1 MTASVKRLFSY
12 LLAYKSTIAI
22 AVVAM
27 LLSAATSSL
36 IALLLGKLTDMG
48 FYEKNPVVMWWAPA
62 ALVGIALVHGGATFT
77 SSYLLQKI
85 SQSVLVQLR
94 ESMFRNVI
102 SWPARTYQRYTS
114 GAVISKFVNEA
125 SNALGTAAEMVSTI
139 VRDSLQIVALS
150 CVLVY
155 QNWKLTLVALIVGPL
170 MALLLKW
177 VTKRMRQ
184 YTTGFQQTLG
194 DMTGIV
200 QEAYEGQ
207 RIIKI
212 YDGYE
217 TELARFSEVN
227 ERIRKFSLRAA
238 KVSNA
243 GTPLAQFITM
253 SAVSIVV
260 VVALAQAQ
268 AGILTMG
275 EFITYLSALLLLM
288 PPIRHLSALNGALA
302 RLSAAAESVFALMDE
317 VAEESRSAKE
327 FSRVQGNVRFEHVSL
342 CYDETQK
349 PALEDFTLDVKAGET
364 IAPYKFVR
372 FLRNTR
378 DGIKGEAL
386 LRESSLPIAAAYQSL
401 LFEKNLLKKGGNK
414 RGFLKSGRGLDEK
427 AMRNLKDAFARL
439 YSNTDSEG
447 VIVLNN
453 GVEFQESSATAVEM
467 QLNELK
473 KSNADELSKLLHIS
487 TEAMSGKASADDIAS
502 IARVVAIP
510 LMRAIEC
517 ALNRDLLLERE
528 KPDHYWAFDT
538 KELLKGDMLSR
549 YQAYQIAVNG
559 NWMGIDEVRYAEDMP
574 KLGLHWIKL
583 GLQDV
588 LYDPKTKT
596 VYTPNTN
603 QVKTLT
609 AAAGGEGNEGGAAE

>member
-1 MTASVKRLFSY
+1 MAKQNQQGRFEMTASVKRLFSY

-22 AVVAM
+22 AVAAM
-27 LLSAATSSL
+27 LVSAATSSL

-155 QNWKLTLVALIVGPL
+155 QNWKLTLIALIVGPL

-217 TELARFSEVN
+217 TEQARFAEVN

-243 GTPLAQFITM
+243 GTPLSQFITM

-288 PPIRHLSALNGALA
+288 PPIRHLSTLNGALA

-317 VAEESRSAKE
+317 TAEESRSAKE

-342 CYDETQK
+342 RYDETQK

-364 IAPYKFVR
+364 IALVGSSGAGKTTLINLIPR
-372 FLRNTR
+372 FWEPTAGRIYFDGTPIDEVSLKSLRAQIALVSQDVVLFDDTIAANIAYGAKDANRKDIEKAAEAACLMPFTQSLPLGL
-378 DGIKGEAL
+378 DTPVGEA
-386 LRESSLPIAAAYQSL
+386 
-401 LFEKNLLKKGGNK
+401 G
-414 RGFLKSGRGLDEK
+414 
-427 AMRNLKDAFARL
+427 
-439 YSNTDSEG
+439 
-447 VIVLNN
+447 
-453 GVEFQESSATAVEM
+453 
-467 QLNELK
+467 
-473 KSNADELSKLLHIS
+473 SKL
-487 TEAMSGKASADDIAS
+487 SGGQKQRIS
-502 IARVVAIP
+502 IARALLKNAPILLLDEATSALDTESEKYIQQSLDELMKGRTTFVVAHRLSTIEGADRIVV
-510 LMRAIEC
+510 MRDGRIQEIGKHA
-517 ALNRDLLLERE
+517 
-528 KPDHYWAFDT
+528 
-538 KELLKGDMLSR
+538 ELLAKNGMYAHLYNIQFSSKFSR
-549 YQAYQIAVNG
+549 VQEK
-559 NWMGIDEVRYAEDMP
+559 D
-574 KLGLHWIKL
+574 
-583 GLQDV
+583 
-588 LYDPKTKT
+588 
-596 VYTPNTN
+596 
-603 QVKTLT
+603 
-609 AAAGGEGNEGGAAE
+609 